1 MKTLIRLEENVMK
14 ITVFCGSNTG
24 ASEVYVTQ
32 VKEFGRELVKRDIT
46 LVFGGGRVGLMG
58 TLADA
63 VLEAGGHVIGVMPQ
77 FLDDKEIAHDGLSEL
92 IIVNTMHERKA
103 KMAELAD
110 AFITLPGGP
119 GTLEEFFEIFTW
131 TQLGI
136 HKKPSGILNI
146 NQYFDPIVELFDHM
160 TDEEF
165 LEEKFRN
172 MIAID
177 VNPSNLIDKLK
188 DCEIPAIKTYLTEP
202 N

>member
-1 MKTLIRLEENVMK
+1 MK
-14 ITVFCGSNTG
+14 ITVFCGSSAG

-63 VLEAGGHVIGVMPQ
+63 VLEAGGQVIGIMPQ
-77 FLDDKEIAHDGLSEL
+77 FLDDKEIAHDGLTEL

-146 NQYFDPIVELFDHM
+146 NNYFDPIVQLFNHM
-160 TDEEF
+160 TKEEF

-172 MIAID
+172 MIAVD
-177 VNPSNLIDKLK
+177 VDPGNLIDKLK
-188 DCEIPAIKTYLTEP
+188 YCEIPAIKTYLTEP